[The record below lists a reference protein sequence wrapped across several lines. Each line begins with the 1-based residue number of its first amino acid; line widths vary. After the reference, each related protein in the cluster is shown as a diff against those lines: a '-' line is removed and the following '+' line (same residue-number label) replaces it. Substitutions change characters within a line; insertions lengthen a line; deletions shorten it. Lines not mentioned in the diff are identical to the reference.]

1 MASDWLIELDDLHL
15 DPTDLIGRQKFLS
28 CPKEVKA
35 RFYFSILDESNR
47 LLLGQH
53 PPRQMEH
60 QLEYRTH
67 PEIMIGQ
74 PIRIKNLRRLNGISD
89 K

>member
-1 MASDWLIELDDLHL
+1 MASDWLIELNGLHL
-15 DPTDLIGRQKFLS
+15 DPMDLIGRQEFLS

-35 RFYFSILDESNR
+35 QFYFSILDESNR

-53 PPRQMEH
+53 PPRQTEH
-60 QLEYRTH
+60 QLEYR
-67 PEIMIGQ
+67 PRPKIMIGH
-74 PIRIKNLRRLNGISD
+74 PIRMKNLRRLNGISD